1 MSNIID
7 SFSKFMY
14 NLLTNIAF
22 NINII
27 NSIRLSYNLWRLI
40 MNIIEGGVTA
50 PKGFTAAGVACGI
63 KKNNK
68 KDLAIVCS
76 EDTAVA
82 SGVFTTN
89 TVKGHSLQVSMEHIK
104 NGFARAI
111 VINSGNAN
119 ACVGESGY
127 SDAKDMTNLTAEL
140 LHCEPEDILVNS
152 TGVIG
157 SKLNMPNIRSGIRS
171 AVNALSV
178 DGSSDAEE
186 AIMTTDLLPKE
197 IAVEI
202 EIQGEKVRIGG
213 ISKGSGM
220 IHPNMA
226 TMIGIITTDANISRS
241 LLDKALKHC
250 VKSTFN
256 RVSVDGDTSVCDSV
270 FVLANG
276 FADND
281 AIVKDDYEYSVFVNA
296 LMYVCTYLAKLVAKD
311 GEGATKLIEVIVDGA
326 LDEADAYKVVCAVA
340 KSPLVKTA
348 IFGED
353 ANWGRIITA
362 VGYSGA
368 SFDPNLTDIHIGDLL
383 VCRNGCAVNFDENTA
398 KELLKKK
405 EIVIRINL
413 KKGNASDRIWTCD
426 LSYDYVKINGSYR
439 S

>member
-1 MSNIID
+1 MKIID
-7 SFSKFMY
+7 
-14 NLLTNIAF
+14 
-22 NINII
+22 
-27 NSIRLSYNLWRLI
+27 
-40 MNIIEGGVTA
+40 GGVTA

-63 KKNNK
+63 KKNNN

-76 EDTAVA
+76 EDNAIA

-89 TVKGHSLQVSMEHIK
+89 VVKGHSLQVSIEHIK
-104 NGFARAI
+104 NGIARAI

-119 ACVGESGY
+119 ACVGEGGY
-127 SDAKDMTNLTAEL
+127 KDAKDMTILAAEL

-157 SKLNMPNIRSGIRS
+157 SKLNMPNVRSGIRS
-171 AVNALSV
+171 AVAAL
-178 DGSSDAEE
+178 DANGSAEAEE
-186 AIMTTDLLPKE
+186 AIMTTDLVPKE
-197 IAVEI
+197 ISVEI
-202 EIQGEKVRIGG
+202 ELQGEKVRIGG
-213 ISKGSGM
+213 IAKGSGM

-270 FVLANG
+270 FILANG

-281 AIVKDDYEYSVFVNA
+281 AIVKDDYEYSVFVDA
-296 LMYVCTYLAKLVAKD
+296 LMHICTYLAKLMAKD
-311 GEGATKLIEVIVDGA
+311 GEGATKLVEVIVDGA
-326 LDEADAYKVVCAVA
+326 QDEADAYKVVSAVA

-362 VGYSGA
+362 TGYSGA
-368 SFDPNLTDIHIGDLL
+368 SFDPNLTDIYIGNLL
-383 VCRNGCAVNFDENTA
+383 VCRNGTAVNFDESAA
-398 KELLKKK
+398 KAILKQK
-405 EIVIRINL
+405 EITIKINL
-413 KKGNASDRIWTCD
+413 KKGKVSDRIWTCD
-426 LSYDYVKINGSYR
+426 FSYDYVKINGSYR

>member
-1 MSNIID
+1 
-7 SFSKFMY
+7 
-14 NLLTNIAF
+14 
-22 NINII
+22 
-27 NSIRLSYNLWRLI
+27 

-50 PKGFTAAGVACGI
+50 PKGFIAAGVACGI
-63 KKNNK
+63 KNNNK

-76 EDTAVA
+76 EDNAAA

-89 TVKGHSLQVSMEHIK
+89 LVKGHSLQVSMEHIK
-104 NGFARAI
+104 NGIARAI

-119 ACVGESGY
+119 ACVGETGY
-127 SDAKDMTNLTAEL
+127 KDAKDMTLLAAEL
-140 LHCEPEDILVNS
+140 LQCEPEDILVNS

-157 SKLNMPNIRSGIRS
+157 SRLNMPSVRSGIRS
-171 AVNALSV
+171 AVNALSK
-178 DGSSDAEE
+178 DGGSEAED
-186 AIMTTDLLPKE
+186 AIMTTDLLKKE

-202 EIQGEKVRIGG
+202 EIQGETVRIGG
-213 ISKGSGM
+213 MAKGSGM

-270 FVLANG
+270 FILANG
-276 FADND
+276 FAEND
-281 AIVKDDYEYSVFVNA
+281 AMVRDDYEFSKFVDA
-296 LMYVCTYLAKLVAKD
+296 LMFVCTYLSKLIAKD
-311 GEGATKLIEVIVDGA
+311 GEGATKLVEVIVEGTA
-326 LDEADAYKVVCAVA
+326 DEADAYKVISAVA

-368 SFDPNLTDIHIGDLL
+368 TFDPNLTDILIGDIL
-383 VCRNGCAVNFDENTA
+383 VCRNGAAVNFDEAAA
-398 KELLKKK
+398 KQVLKQK
-405 EIVIRINL
+405 EITIKINL
-413 KKGNASDRIWTCD
+413 KKGKVSDRIWTCD
-426 LSYDYVKINGSYR
+426 FSYDYVKINGSYR